1 MPSVPLRTH
10 GIDPAELPSSRVEC
24 RPLLDVQVTRQQP
37 PEERKAAVEATLD
50 GLPEAQLQ
58 LWTDGAAEGGTKN
71 GGAGY
76 VVLGREGGE
85 IDGGKHPVGKFT
97 CSATGTR
104 WPSTR
109 GCGSCWNR
117 RGQSMLR

>member
-10 GIDPAELPSSRVEC
+10 GIDPAELPRSWVEC
-24 RPLLDVQVTRQQP
+24 RPFLDVQVTRQQP

-85 IDGGKHPVGKFT
+85 IDGWTPG
-97 CSATGTR
+97 
-104 WPSTR
+104 
-109 GCGSCWNR
+109 
-117 RGQSMLR
+117 GQVHVFSYGEQVAIIEGLR